1 MVAMAMGSSVLMRGA
16 ASIAAG
22 DGLSDVAAVRKNE
35 APNRA
40 RMNQPGPLHQ
50 VCRFTVSAAESE

>member
-1 MVAMAMGSSVLMRGA
+1 MVAMGMGSSFRMRGA
-16 ASIAAG
+16 ASSPAG
-22 DGLSDVAAVRKNE
+22 GGLSDVGGVRKNE

-40 RMNQPGPLHQ
+40 RMNQPSPLHQ